1 MLIDSIV
8 INNFRQYKG
17 QNKIQFSTNPEKN
30 VTIIT
35 GENTC
40 GKTTLV
46 QSFIWCL
53 YGSIDFKDKEILN
66 AEVKDDL
73 LNGSIGSKKEA
84 SVGVT
89 LSHNGKDYL
98 IIRRETYELN
108 HLMKILS
115 NQNVY
120 IYEIDQYKSRIP
132 IDEKDFDKIVND
144 ILPENLSDYFFF
156 WGERIE
162 KLSEQKELQ
171 GAVKQFLGLDTID
184 AAIRHLK
191 KAKNK
196 LTRDAATNTNDS
208 AITTLQKKIDGL
220 IEKDKQCDVT
230 IDSCNS
236 NITYYK
242 NEIDRLYKQLTT
254 SENQKLQEKQDEFKQ
269 KSKGLEINKKD
280 GLTDTLVTS

>member
-162 KLSEQKELQ
+162 NLASRKSY
-171 GAVKQFLGLDTID
+171 
-184 AAIRHLK
+184 
-191 KAKNK
+191 KA
-196 LTRDAATNTNDS
+196 
-208 AITTLQKKIDGL
+208 
-220 IEKDKQCDVT
+220 
-230 IDSCNS
+230 
-236 NITYYK
+236 
-242 NEIDRLYKQLTT
+242 QL
-254 SENQKLQEKQDEFKQ
+254 NNF
-269 KSKGLEINKKD
+269 
-280 GLTDTLVTS
+280 